1 MPITKTQ
8 QNIPNGWKFGEL
20 GNFLADIGDGG
31 TPLRSKDEYF
41 GGKIPWVVVNDIK
54 PHIKQ
59 TKDTLTDEGLQKSSA
74 KLWPTGSVILSF
86 GATIGEVGIADV
98 PVTTKQGIAGI
109 IPNDDL
115 LNTYLYYLLLSKKNL
130 LHKLSSGSTIKEV
143 RPSVIKTQ
151 IEVLIP
157 PIKEQ
162 QKIAEIL
169 GVVDEDIAK
178 TQEVIETT
186 EKLKRGLMQQLFT
199 RGIGH
204 TKFKETKIG
213 QIPQEWEVL
222 KLKDAPIEIIDGDR
236 GVNYPHGHDFI
247 DPYLT
252 SGGYCLFLNNKNI
265 KDDKFLFNELQF
277 ISREKDQALRK
288 GRLQREDVVLT
299 TRGTVGNV
307 AYYDKNVTF
316 ENIRINSGMVLLRAF
331 DGVEAVFLYHLMKSD
346 MLKRKYKEIVSGSA
360 QPQLPIGSLEQ
371 VYIPIPT
378 EDEQKEIAEILSAV
392 DEKILVNKKLKEK
405 FTLLKKGLMQDLLSG
420 QVRTDHLAAIG
431 KMIP

>member
-1 MPITKTQ
+1 MKTDTTQ
-8 QNIPNGWKFGEL
+8 QNIPNGWKYGEL
-20 GNFLADIGDGG
+20 GNFLSDIGDGG
-31 TPLRSKDEYF
+31 TPLRSKSEYF
-41 GGKIPWVVVNDIK
+41 GGDIPWVVVNDIK
-54 PHIKQ
+54 PRIKQ
-59 TKDTLTDEGLQKSSA
+59 TKDTLTNEGLKKSSA

-169 GVVDEDIAK
+169 GTVDEDIAK
-178 TQEVIETT
+178 TQEVINAT

-213 QIPQEWEVL
+213 QVPESW
-222 KLKDAPIEIIDGDR
+222 
-236 GVNYPHGHDFI
+236 
-247 DPYLT
+247 
-252 SGGYCLFLNNKNI
+252 
-265 KDDKFLFNELQF
+265 
-277 ISREKDQALRK
+277 
-288 GRLQREDVVLT
+288 DVVPVSDVVKKIVDNRGKTPPLSSDGVGMIEVNAIDSSQKYPNYSRISKYVSQDT
-299 TRGTVGNV
+299 YDTWFRSGHPEKGDILIPTVGTVGV
-307 AYYDKNVTF
+307 AVILNENKGCIAQNIIAVRVAETIFPDFFYYLVISPLFVDQIRKVLMGAVQPSLKVPHMLAF
-316 ENIRINSGMVLLRAF
+316 NI
-331 DGVEAVFLYHLMKSD
+331 
-346 MLKRKYKEIVSGSA
+346 
-360 QPQLPIGSLEQ
+360 PLPTK
-371 VYIPIPT
+371 P
-378 EDEQKEIAEILSAV
+378 EQKEIAEILSAV
-392 DEKILVNKKLKEK
+392 DEKISTNKKLKEK

-420 QVRTDHLAAIG
+420 KVRTSI
-431 KMIP
+431 